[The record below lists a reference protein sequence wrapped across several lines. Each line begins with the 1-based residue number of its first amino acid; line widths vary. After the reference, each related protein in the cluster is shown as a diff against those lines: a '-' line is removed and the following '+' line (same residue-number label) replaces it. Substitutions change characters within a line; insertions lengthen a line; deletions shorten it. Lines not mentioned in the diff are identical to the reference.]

1 MTGVEERLRR
11 AGRELPEPPGALALY
26 RSAMR
31 LGRQVLVSGQ
41 VAMRD
46 GAILHPGRL
55 GDGERTIEEG
65 REAAQVAALNAL
77 AAVRGLRGS
86 LEGLR
91 VVRLAGYVA
100 SAPEFDRHP
109 AVIDAASELL
119 REAFGED
126 AGTGVRA
133 AVGVASLPLRSPVE
147 LELTLE
153 ETGEAAP

>member
-1 MTGVEERLRR
+1 MTNVEERLRR
-11 AGRELPEPPGALALY
+11 AGRELPEPPSALALY
-26 RSAMR
+26 RPAMR

-41 VAMRD
+41 VAMRG
-46 GAILHPGRL
+46 GAIVHPGRL
-55 GDGERTIEEG
+55 GDERTIEEG

-100 SAPEFDRHP
+100 SVPEFDRHP

-119 REAFGED
+119 REAFGEE

-133 AVGVASLPLRSPVE
+133 AIGVASLPLRSPVE